1 MRRRGM
7 SNLRRLG
14 NQIQITLPTDEQG
27 FIGRECPD
35 ARCEGYFKVLPGT
48 GLHGNPD
55 CHCPYCGGTAPHDHF
70 YTKAQIEYAKSVAL
84 NQITGALIKDLKT
97 LEFNHKP
104 RGGFGIGVSMKV
116 TGRPHSIRYYREQQ
130 LETEII
136 CSQCSLQYTIFG
148 LFAYCPDCRNH
159 NSFQILDKNLELVS
173 KQIVLAG
180 SVDAEL
186 ADHLVGDAL
195 ENAVAA
201 FDGFGREACR
211 IRAHLATTPAKAEN
225 LSFQSLHSARQNIQ
239 SLFGFDL
246 ATAISSDD
254 WSFAIGCFQK
264 RHVLAHKMGV
274 VDQAY
279 LNATHDPRAVL
290 GRKIIIEAEEVMRL
304 LDVLRILGR
313 DLVNRLPSI

>member
-1 MRRRGM
+1 M

-35 ARCEGYFKVLPGT
+35 VRCEGYFKVQPGT
-48 GLHGNPD
+48 GLQGNPD
-55 CHCPYCGGTAPHDHF
+55 CHCPYCGGTAPQDHF

-116 TGRPHSIRYYREQQ
+116 TGQSHPIRYYREQQ
-130 LETEII
+130 LETEIV
-136 CSQCSLQYTIFG
+136 CSQCYLRYTIFG
-148 LFAYCPDCRNH
+148 FFAYCPDCRNH

-173 KQIVLAG
+173 KQIALAG

-211 IRAHLATTPAKAEN
+211 IRAHLVTTPAKAEN
-225 LSFQSLHSARQNIQ
+225 LSFQSLHSARQNLQ

-246 ATAISSDD
+246 SKAISSDD
-254 WSFAIGCFQK
+254 WSFTIGCFQK
-264 RHVLAHKMGV
+264 RHLLAHKMGV

-279 LNATHDPRAVL
+279 LNATHDPRAIL
-290 GRKIIIEAEEVMRL
+290 GRKIIIEAGEVMRL
-304 LDVLRILGR
+304 LDTLRVLGR
-313 DLVNRLPSI
+313 DLINRLPSI